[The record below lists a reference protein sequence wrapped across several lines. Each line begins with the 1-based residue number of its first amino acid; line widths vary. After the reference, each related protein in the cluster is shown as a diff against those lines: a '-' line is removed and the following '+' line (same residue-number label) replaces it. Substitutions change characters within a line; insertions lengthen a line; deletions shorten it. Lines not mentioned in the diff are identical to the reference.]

1 MGDGG
6 GIAPSSVIFSFS
18 STCRRTETRTGCA
31 TRTLGRGVVYLTYSQ
46 AVWARGIVCWD
57 GAKGNCV
64 SWNAETRG
72 TERGGK
78 GQRTDLSQPKRLT
91 KHRSVQERE
100 VLFSSK
106 QKNTTDFK

>member
-1 MGDGG
+1 MGDDGS
-6 GIAPSSVIFSFS
+6 IASSGVIFAFS

-31 TRTLGRGVVYLTYSQ
+31 THTLGRGIVYLTYSQ

-57 GAKGNCV
+57 GVKRNCV
-64 SWNAETRG
+64 SWYAKARG
-72 TERGGK
+72 TGRESK
-78 GQRTDLSQPKRLT
+78 SQRTDLSQPKRLT
-91 KHRSVQERE
+91 KHQGVQEHE

>member
-1 MGDGG
+1 MGDSG
-6 GIAPSSVIFSFS
+6 GITLSGVIFSFS
-18 STCRRTETRTGCA
+18 STCHCTETHTGCA
-31 TRTLGRGVVYLTYSQ
+31 TCTLDRGVVYLTYSQ

-64 SWNAETRG
+64 SWYAKARG

-78 GQRTDLSQPKRLT
+78 GQRTDLSQPKSLT
-91 KHRSVQERE
+91 KHRGIQKRE

-106 QKNTTDFK
+106 QKNTTNFK